1 MTDEFGVSKT
11 VLIGSNVGKEV
22 EYTIYSERLSADLNG
37 ITFDE
42 IVRLNAFLTDYIKKE
57 QEHENK

>member
-11 VLIGSNVGKEV
+11 VLIGSNGGKEV
-22 EYTIYSERLSADLNG
+22 DYNIYSERLSADLNG